1 MKARK
6 VLEALEDV
14 LLPKS
19 SEDIGRETFDLIK
32 KYYYIANGIGKIPG
46 EGSHNYEDINGDEII
61 DDEERKAIDAIM
73 YFYNVEWRD
82 SNKHWESLGLE
93 WIPRILSK
101 WDSGDGSDAKEFL
114 SEINDEIEPLYDELS
129 QLFERGGGGAGYAV
143 WGGGWGRN
151 FGNPSQGRS
160 FGGRGFGFG
169 QSSSSGGGPNIMYTY
184 SIKPLNQ
191 ILEPDPTYADVI
203 DKIYPGVVIKAKLFN
218 KDKYIIGQVQSVQE
232 DGDGNIS
239 SYTIMDPDRAQ
250 PVKVDP
256 TSAFV
261 WNPEPEGIDYV
272 THDLPGVKNE
282 SYKAKSVI
290 KK

>member
-1 MKARK
+1 MRAKK
-6 VLEALEDV
+6 VLENIENTFKPKEENEMARVRKEAIKSF
-14 LLPKS
+14 LPIVAGAQ
-19 SEDIGRETFDLIK
+19 EP
-32 KYYYIANGIGKIPG
+32 PG
-46 EGSHNYEDINGDEII
+46 AGTHNYEDEFNEYIT
-61 DDEERKAIDAIM
+61 DEETKRYIDIIM
-73 YFYNVEWRD
+73 YFYDQDW
-82 SNKHWESLGLE
+82 NKLLLPEVNQIIDQWENNKLSPEDAVGYIE
-93 WIPRILSK
+93 DILH
-101 WDSGDGSDAKEFL
+101 DVAYEM
-114 SEINDEIEPLYDELS
+114 N
-129 QLFERGGGGAGYAV
+129 ERGGGGAGYAV

-160 FGGRGFGFG
+160 FAGRGFGFG

-191 ILEPDPTYADVI
+191 ILEPDPTYTDVI

-282 SYKAKSVI
+282 R
-290 KK
+290 